1 MRCTRTDFLGS
12 TTYIFRHGM
21 SAGLMALALL
31 LTACSGGGETQPEAA
46 APKSVKVVQPQT
58 ARITRYLHQTG
69 TVRALESV
77 DLTARV
83 SGYLKS
89 IGYRDG
95 FEVKAG
101 DPLFLIEPDQYEAQ
115 MQQAKAAVEQAEA
128 SLDNAQIQLARQE
141 ELARSSTTTQVNV
154 DNARSSRDE
163 ASAQLNSAK
172 ASLTE
177 AEINLS
183 YTRVLAPFD
192 GFVTAHQAD
201 VGALVGS
208 GSPTT
213 LATIVKLDPIH
224 VTFSIPDTD
233 MLQLRKRARARG
245 INPED
250 LDRITVE
257 AATMVDDGFPY
268 RGKLDYIAPQTDEGT
283 GTLSVRAIFD
293 NKNRDLVPNLFLRL
307 RIPMGEITDAVLVP
321 PTAIGTDQEG
331 RYLLAVNG
339 DGEVER
345 RAVTLLE
352 RSDTLQQIKG
362 EVQAN
367 DWIVQNV
374 ASGIRAGEKV
384 EKKPVSMTSD
394 ADAGVEAEGRSQD
407 SATPAAK

>member
-1 MRCTRTDFLGS
+1 
-12 TTYIFRHGM
+12 
-21 SAGLMALALL
+21 MALALL
-31 LTACSGGGETQPEAA
+31 LTACSGSGETQSEEA

-141 ELARSSTTTQVNV
+141 ELARSSTTTQANV

-177 AEINLS
+177 AEINLG
-183 YTRVLAPFD
+183 YTRILAPFD

-339 DGEVER
+339 AGEVER

-394 ADAGVEAEGRSQD
+394 ADAGVKAEGRSQD